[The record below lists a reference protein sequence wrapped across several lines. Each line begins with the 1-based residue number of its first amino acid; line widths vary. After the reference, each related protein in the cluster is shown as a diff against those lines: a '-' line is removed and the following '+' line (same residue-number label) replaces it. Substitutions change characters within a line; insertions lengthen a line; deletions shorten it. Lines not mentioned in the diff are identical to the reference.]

1 MVAYVVAAKDP
12 SNEEFRSVSF
22 STNLETAKNS
32 ARDTAKK
39 EHLKVFIFEIGKP
52 IFRLDEQGNEITP

>member
-1 MVAYVVAAKDP
+1 MVAYVIAAKDP
-12 SNEEFRSVSF
+12 STEEFRSVSF

-32 ARDTAKK
+32 ARDTAKR

-52 IFRLDEQGNEITP
+52 SFRVDEEGREITP